1 MTEQQNE
8 FINFRK
14 KVIERDFSNLN
25 DMQLLAVTTTNGPV
39 LILAGAGSGKTT
51 VLVNRISNLV
61 KYGDAYSSD
70 YIPQVDG
77 DILAVAKDAL
87 AVGNSAMFSH
97 NAVRPWQILAI
108 TFTNKAA
115 GELKERIERMLGDDA
130 NDINAGTFH
139 SICSKI
145 LRRHADLL
153 GFDSHYT
160 IYDTDDQRR
169 VMKELCKNIG
179 IDDKQLHPKTILN
192 EISRAKDRLIDPAEF
207 AENSNSD
214 VRLKL
219 IAKAYAKY
227 QSVLHNSNAMDF
239 DDLIFNTVKLFQQ
252 YPDVLEKYQNQYKHI
267 LVDEYQDTNHAQ
279 YVLVKMLAEKNK
291 NICVVGDDDQ
301 SIYRFRGATI
311 ENILSFE
318 KQYPDAKVIR
328 LEQNYRSTQNILD
341 AANAVISHN
350 LGRTGKSLWTDNGG
364 GEKISYT
371 TYENESDEARYV
383 ADKILE
389 HVRGGGNFSDCAVLY
404 RMNAQ
409 SNAVE
414 NALARS
420 GIPYKVVGGL
430 RFYDRKEI
438 KDIIA
443 YFNVINNTTD
453 NVRLRRI
460 INEPK
465 RGIGDTTVAHAMEI
479 ADGIGISLFD
489 VFENADNYPTLS
501 RAATKLKDFCA
512 TIRELQ
518 GDADVLPLHELL
530 EATLQKTGYAMY
542 LNTLPDDERDRAEN
556 IKELSTSLIQYA
568 QENEDASL
576 SGFLEEVSLIS
587 DIDSYEEGVDAA
599 VLMTL
604 HAAKGL
610 EFNTVFLIG
619 MEEGIFPGHQT
630 IMEGP
635 AEIEEERRIAYVG
648 ITRAKCKLHLTN
660 TFRRMLYGQT
670 SYNKPSRFSE
680 EIPKHLCEI
689 KSNVISAS
697 ERFSFGTSSYSTSN
711 YNRPKFQPK
720 AQTATPKATS
730 FNFAVDDLVSHGTFG
745 EGRIAKVTPMGNDM
759 LLEIVFESVGTKKL
773 MATFARLKKL

>member
-1 MTEQQNE
+1 MTDIEKQFLE
-8 FINFRK
+8 VRR
-14 KVIERDFSNLN
+14 KVIEREFSSLN
-25 DMQLLAVTTTNGPV
+25 EMQLLAVTTTSGPV

-70 YIPQVDG
+70 EIPNIQG
-77 DILAVAKDAL
+77 DLLSATTNAL
-87 AVGNSAMFSH
+87 DSGNYNGLFSI
-97 NAVRPWQILAI
+97 NQVRPWQILAI

-115 GELKERIERMLGDDA
+115 GELKERIERILGGDA
-130 NDINAGTFH
+130 MDVNAGTFH

-153 GFDSHYT
+153 GYDSNYT

-169 VMKELCKNIG
+169 VMKEICKNIG
-179 IDDKQLHPKTILN
+179 IDDKQIHPKTILN
-192 EISRAKDRLIDPAEF
+192 EISRAKDRLVGPDEF
-207 AENSNSD
+207 SQDAASD

-219 IAKAYAKY
+219 IAKAYLKY
-227 QSVLHNSNAMDF
+227 QETLHKANAMDF
-239 DDLIFNTVKLFQQ
+239 DDLIVNTVRLFQDN
-252 YPDVLEKYQNQYKHI
+252 PEVLEKYQNQFKHI

-279 YVLVKMLAEKNK
+279 YVLVKMLAEKYR

-350 LGRTGKSLWTDNGG
+350 FGRTGKSLWTDNGS
-364 GEKISYT
+364 GEKISYAT
-371 TYENESDEARYV
+371 SESESDEARYV
-383 ADKILE
+383 ADNILK
-389 HVRGGGNFSDCAVLY
+389 HVSNGGKFCDCAVLY

-438 KDIIA
+438 KDVIS
-443 YFNVINNTTD
+443 YFNVINNTND

-465 RGIGDTTVAHAMEI
+465 RGIGDTTVLRAQEI
-479 ADGIGISLFD
+479 ADGLGISLFD
-489 VFENADNYPTLS
+489 VFENAENYPTLS
-501 RAATKLKDFCA
+501 RAAVKLKEFCA
-512 TIRELQ
+512 IIRDLQ
-518 GDADVLPLHELL
+518 GDSEVLPLHELL
-530 EATLQKTGYAMY
+530 DATLSKTGYGMY
-542 LNTLPDDERDRAEN
+542 LNTLPEEESDRIEN

-568 QENEDASL
+568 EENEEASL

-587 DIDSYEEGVDAA
+587 DIDSYEEGTDAA

-619 MEEGIFPGHQT
+619 MEEGIFPSNQT

-635 AEIEEERRIAYVG
+635 DEIEEERRIAYVG
-648 ITRAKCKLHLTN
+648 ITRAKQKLHLTN
-660 TFRRMLYGQT
+660 TFHRMLYGQT

-680 EIPKHLCEI
+680 EIPKHLCDI
-689 KSNVISAS
+689 TSSVIPAT
-697 ERFSFGTSSYSTSN
+697 ERFSYGTTVYSKPSYTS
-711 YNRPKFQPK
+711 RPSF
-720 AQTATPKATS
+720 TPKVTPQKTNA
-730 FNFAVDDLVSHGTFG
+730 FNFAVDDLVSHATFG
-745 EGRIAKVTPMGNDM
+745 DGRIAKVTPMGNDM
-759 LLEIVFESVGTKKL
+759 LLEIVFDSVGTKKL